1 MFSGV
6 APIIKDNNLCI
17 LFNKNSD
24 VTYFKAYGAMSA
36 IMNNNTPNFLH
47 RYGVNFDEQF
57 KKELKLPEVKL
68 MDKNFSIFAVNKS
81 IISDCENTFTCESG
95 EKVQYEYVINP
106 KDLIYL
112 DENLLSEGHDDESL
126 PARGNV

>member
-1 MFSGV
+1 
-6 APIIKDNNLCI
+6 
-17 LFNKNSD
+17 
-24 VTYFKAYGAMSA
+24 MSA

-106 KDLIYL
+106 KDVPVYGYAEKSHDRDLIYL